1 MAAAAVAPAVWPSNE
16 MEMALFWI
24 GFTDQAQVTLIVDQL
39 GDDLSN
45 FLDYSVEEI
54 TSLEKAMAEVT
65 PATNRVFFGM
75 ARSKLLKTMVHWAKD
90 FDRINEI
97 PTLDDLDAP
106 LFLGELRTAAER
118 ARIRKQLTTGA
129 ETRAKEASP
138 GKLKSEKTWT
148 TWEQALLTQLSILV
162 GVNGVPLSYVV
173 REREVPDPDMELT
186 YMERMVAQARLTGPE
201 FEADT
206 LQVHQ
211 LIRSYTVGENAAQ
224 WIREIA
230 KHRDGRRDLLALR
243 AHYRGEGNN
252 SHQIATAQQMFTTLH
267 YKGEKALEFG
277 LYLDKVKEMF
287 NIFHDCGEPQP
298 EAAKL
303 RFLFDTIESPGLTH
317 TISAIRA
324 QLGQDPTAWTFVTA
338 ANHLASQIKPTARPG
353 RQLSS
358 VASDGSPRGKDGSS
372 ADLYPSNK
380 VWSTLS
386 SAEKKK
392 IFTARRLAGHAKKK
406 SGGRGS
412 DRSRSS
418 TGFKDLTKMVK
429 AQTKQIA
436 ALTGKKRTE
445 TVSSDSDSESVAS
458 GGNNAG
464 DSFGGRESKIKKK
477 SAAVTF
483 SKKTKSA

>member
-1 MAAAAVAPAVWPSNE
+1 MAAVAAAAPVVWPSNE
-16 MEMALFWI
+16 MEIALFWI
-24 GFTDQAQVTLIVDQL
+24 GFTDQAEVTLLIDQL
-39 GDDLSN
+39 GDELTN

-54 TSLEKAMAEVT
+54 KSLEKTMAEVT
-65 PATNRVFFGM
+65 PATHRVFFGM
-75 ARSKLLKTMVHWAKD
+75 ARSKLLKNMVHWAKD
-90 FDRINEI
+90 FDRIDEA

-118 ARIRKQLTTGA
+118 ARIRKQLTTGSEA
-129 ETRAKEASP
+129 RAKEASP

-148 TWEQALLTQLSILV
+148 TWEQAFLTQLSILV

-173 REREVPDPDMELT
+173 RERETPDPDVTLT

-224 WIREIA
+224 WIREIS

-252 SHQIATAQQMFTTLH
+252 SRQIATAQQMFTTLH

-358 VASDGSPRGKDGSS
+358 VASDGSPRGKDGSPV
-372 ADLYPSNK
+372 DLYPSNK
-380 VWSTLS
+380 VWLTLS
-386 SAEKKK
+386 TAEKKK
-392 IFTARRLAGHAKKK
+392 IFTARRLAGNGKKK
-406 SGGRGS
+406 SSGRGS
-412 DRSRSS
+412 DRPRSS

-445 TVSSDSDSESVAS
+445 TVSSDDESESVAS

-464 DSFGGRESKIKKK
+464 DSFGGRESKTKKK
-477 SAAVTF
+477 SAVSF
-483 SKKTKSA
+483 SKKTKST